1 MEDKVLVGTSPT
13 LRMFKTEI
21 DRDDLRRFFSC
32 IKAYS
37 LEEDEDV
44 ILSNGDLSKALNA
57 KREKSEHKLI
67 QARILHRINSG
78 QNLSEPE
85 KDYHSSWAQGKLN
98 FNSSFTRASL

>member
-37 LEEDEDV
+37 LEED
-44 ILSNGDLSKALNA
+44 
-57 KREKSEHKLI
+57 
-67 QARILHRINSG
+67 
-78 QNLSEPE
+78 
-85 KDYHSSWAQGKLN
+85 
-98 FNSSFTRASL
+98 